1 MKPTRNS
8 SSVLLSGLGHLF
20 LLQHYSSIFVIH
32 HEDLRIYSGHGLGE
46 NTEKKIIDPCT
57 VLMEKTRE
65 TQLLHSLTNLLH
77 PLSFQLAGARR

>member
-1 MKPTRNS
+1 MKAYGWIQGVVWVRI
-8 SSVLLSGLGHLF
+8 LKKK
-20 LLQHYSSIFVIH
+20 VI
-32 HEDLRIYSGHGLGE
+32 D
-46 NTEKKIIDPCT
+46 TCT